1 MGNAYFRDG
10 ISARNAQPYRLIAGA
25 CLLLFGMLTFIVC
38 LRSSWAEL
46 RWLAPLAATCLNV
59 MLVAIGCE
67 RNVMSTVDAAH
78 KRTSRDARPAS
89 WNLLK
94 RVTWRAL
101 AGWAWCRLR
110 TVRWWPWCV
119 LAGALVSLLLCAAT
133 VFVFDRHA
141 AAAGPQVRNVM
152 TLACGAVLAMAF
164 VTLLIERVIAAR
176 VPVQHADTVL
186 AGALRIALV
195 VALACAASAGLYLW
209 RGGDSRWLAIA
220 IALLPALVAGE
231 HALRATLAWFTPPR
245 ASASPL
251 TLVDSTAV
259 HWLVRPPRSPAE
271 LGKSLRSRFGIDLR
285 QSWVVHST
293 LRMLP
298 AAGVALVAAG
308 WLLSGVTILQPE
320 QRAVYERFG
329 APRAV
334 WQPGLHIG
342 LPWPFGLARVIDNG
356 AVHQIVVS
364 DITDA
369 AGVADVTND
378 ASVAALLIPADARAP
393 EQLDRLWDV
402 AHPWETSQV
411 IAGANAQQ
419 QNFEI
424 VSADVRLDYR
434 IGASDADARAAL
446 YRAANIADVTRAI
459 ANREIVRYLASH
471 TLDALVEAR
480 QTVIADA
487 IRHATQQQL
496 DRLGSGIEVTA
507 VVIESVHPPA
517 GASAAWH
524 GVQAAQIRTAASVA
538 EARGLAATLVGTAH
552 ERAQASVAEANAS
565 AAETLSAAHMQQ
577 TTFSADIAAQQAGGP
592 AFAFEYYLRN
602 LQQGLQNANL
612 TVIDD
617 RLVSDKRAT
626 IDLRSF
632 NTGDAAGAKKL
643 F

>member
-1 MGNAYFRDG
+1 MAVWTWGG
-10 ISARNAQPYRLIAGA
+10 
-25 CLLLFGMLTFIVC
+25 
-38 LRSSWAEL
+38 LRA
-46 RWLAPLAATCLNV
+46 
-59 MLVAIGCE
+59 
-67 RNVMSTVDAAH
+67 
-78 KRTSRDARPAS
+78 
-89 WNLLK
+89 
-94 RVTWRAL
+94 
-101 AGWAWCRLR
+101 
-110 TVRWWPWCV
+110 VRWWPWCV
-119 LAGALVSLLLCAAT
+119 LAGALVSLLLCVAT
-133 VFVFDRHA
+133 TFVFDRHA
-141 AAAGPQVRNVM
+141 AAAGSQVRNVM
-152 TLACGAVLAMAF
+152 TLACGAALALAF
-164 VTLLIERVIAAR
+164 VTLVFERGVATRAALH
-176 VPVQHADTVL
+176 HADAVL
-186 AGALRIALV
+186 SGALRIALV
-195 VALACAASAGLYLW
+195 VALACAGSAALYLW
-209 RGGDSRWLAIA
+209 RSVDSRWLAIA
-220 IALLPALVAGE
+220 MALLTALVAGE
-231 HALRATLAWFTPPR
+231 YALRAMLAWFTPPR
-245 ASASPL
+245 ASASAVA
-251 TLVDSTAV
+251 LVDSV
-259 HWLVRPPRSPAE
+259 VVQWLMRPPASPAE
-271 LGKSLRSRFGIDLR
+271 LRESLRKRFGIDLR

-329 APRAV
+329 APAAV
-334 WQPGLHIG
+334 WQPGLHVG
-342 LPWPFGLARVIDNG
+342 LPWPFGRARELDNG

-364 DITDA
+364 DIADNA
-369 AGVADVTND
+369 ANADN
-378 ASVAALLIPADARAP
+378 ASVAAPLISADARAP

-434 IGASDADARAAL
+434 IGASDAAARAAL
-446 YRAANIADVTRAI
+446 YRATDVPAVVRSI

-471 TLDALVEAR
+471 TLEALVEAR

-496 DRLGSGIEVTA
+496 DRLGSGIEVVA

-538 EARGLAATLVGTAH
+538 EAHGLAATLVGTAR
-552 ERAQASVAEANAS
+552 EQAQARVAEANAN
-565 AAETLSAAHMQQ
+565 AAETLSAAHIQQ
-577 TTFSADIAAQQAGGP
+577 TTFNADIAAQQAGGP

-632 NTGDAAGAKKL
+632 NTGDAAGAKRL
-643 F
+643 Y

>member
-1 MGNAYFRDG
+1 MGKAYFRDG
-10 ISARNAQPYRLIAGA
+10 TPARYAQPYRLIALA
-25 CLLLFGMLTFIVC
+25 CLLLVGVLTFFVC

-46 RWLAPLAATCLNV
+46 RWLAPLTAMWLDV

-67 RNVMSTVDAAH
+67 RNMMVMAGAAR
-78 KRTSRDARPAS
+78 KQTSRDARPAT
-89 WNLLK
+89 WNPLK
-94 RVTWRAL
+94 RATWRAI
-101 AGWAWCRLR
+101 AGWTWGRLR
-110 TVRWWPWCV
+110 VVRWWPWCV
-119 LAGALVSLLLCAAT
+119 LAGALGSLMLCAAT

-141 AAAGPQVRNVM
+141 AATGTQVRNIM
-152 TLACGAVLAMAF
+152 ALACGTVLAMAF
-164 VTLLIERVIAAR
+164 VTLVIERVIAAR

-209 RGGDSRWLAIA
+209 RGVDSRWLAMA
-220 IALLPALVAGE
+220 IALLPALVASE
-231 HALRATLAWFTPPR
+231 FAVRATLAWFTPPR
-245 ASASPL
+245 ASASSL
-251 TLVDSTAV
+251 ALVDSTVV
-259 HWLVRPPRSPAE
+259 HWLVRPPASPAE
-271 LGKSLRSRFGIDLR
+271 LGESLRSRFGIDLR

-298 AAGVALVAAG
+298 AACVALVAAG

-334 WQPGLHIG
+334 WQPGLHMG

-364 DITDA
+364 DIADVA
-369 AGVADVTND
+369 NVADR
-378 ASVAALLIPADARAP
+378 ASIAAPLIPADARAP

-434 IGASDADARAAL
+434 IGASEADARAAL

-487 IRHATQQQL
+487 IRQATQQQL

-538 EARGLAATLVGTAH
+538 EAHGLAATLVGTAH
-552 ERAQASVAEANAS
+552 EQAQASVAEANAS
-565 AAETLSAAHMQQ
+565 AAETLSAAHIQQ

-632 NTGDAAGAKKL
+632 NAGDAAGARKL

>member
-1 MGNAYFRDG
+1 MGNGYSRDDM
-10 ISARNAQPYRLIAGA
+10 SARNAQPYRLIAGA
-25 CLLLFGMLTFIVC
+25 CLLLAAALAFITC
-38 LRSSWAEL
+38 LRTTWAEL
-46 RWLAPLAATCLNV
+46 RWIAPLAATSLNV
-59 MLVAIGCE
+59 LLVATGCS
-67 RNVMSTVDAAH
+67 RNRIVCALPTNMRVP
-78 KRTSRDARPAS
+78 RDLPS
-89 WNLLK
+89 GKWKLLK
-94 RVTWRAL
+94 RSGWQPM
-101 AGWAWCRLR
+101 AGWAQARLR
-110 TVRWWPWCV
+110 AIRWWPWCV
-119 LAGALVSLLLCAAT
+119 LAVSLVSLLLCAAT
-133 VFVFDRHA
+133 FFVFDRHP
-141 AAAGPQVRNVM
+141 AAAGAQVRNVM
-152 TLACGAVLAMAF
+152 AIGCIGALALAF
-164 VTLLIERVIAAR
+164 VTLVLERLIAAR
-176 VPVQHADTVL
+176 APVQHADTVL

-195 VALACAASAGLYLW
+195 VALGCAASAGLYLW
-209 RGGDSRWLAIA
+209 RGVDSRWLAMA
-220 IALLPALVAGE
+220 IVPLPALVAGE
-231 HALRATLAWFTPPR
+231 YALRATLTWFTPPR

-251 TLVDSTAV
+251 TLVDSTVV
-259 HWLVRPPRSPAE
+259 HWLVRPPTSPAE
-271 LGKSLRSRFGIDLR
+271 LGESLRSRFGIDLR

-298 AAGVALVAAG
+298 ATFVALVTTG

-329 APRAV
+329 AAHAV

-364 DITDA
+364 DIADA
-369 AGVADVTND
+369 AGS
-378 ASVAALLIPADARAP
+378 ASVAAPLIPADARSP

-538 EARGLAATLVGTAH
+538 EAHGLAATLVGTAH
-552 ERAQASVAEANAS
+552 EQAQASVAEANAS
-565 AAETLSAAHMQQ
+565 AAETLSAARMQQ